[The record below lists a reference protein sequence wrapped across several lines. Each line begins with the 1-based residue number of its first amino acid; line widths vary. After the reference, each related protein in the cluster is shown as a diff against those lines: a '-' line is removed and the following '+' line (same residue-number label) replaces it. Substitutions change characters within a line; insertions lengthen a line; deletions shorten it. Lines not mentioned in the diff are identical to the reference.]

1 MYVLYLRYRHGNES
15 WSQKKLESLGY
26 PAVKPHDPAVIN
38 FDAIPECDGQTDGHV
53 AYGNSL
59 PDAVANSSRTN
70 QFRNK
75 LLDKHWSKQE
85 MMYDYKAELAGI
97 LTRSN
102 T

>member
-1 MYVLYLRYRHGNES
+1 MGMKVGL
-15 WSQKKLESLGY
+15 KKNWNLL
-26 PAVKPHDPAVIN
+26 ATRRWKPHDPAVIN